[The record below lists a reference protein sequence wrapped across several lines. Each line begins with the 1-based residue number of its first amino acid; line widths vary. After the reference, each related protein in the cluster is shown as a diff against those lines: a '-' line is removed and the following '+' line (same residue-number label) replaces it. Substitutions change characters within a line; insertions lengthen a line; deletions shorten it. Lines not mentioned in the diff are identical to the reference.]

1 VTGTTELRVERDLIY
16 ALYANAPA
24 VVVVGV
30 AVGAMVLAAIWGSV
44 SPAVLWSWVAVLV
57 ATQVARIWLVV
68 AFRKEKPPEGPRIGV
83 WAWRYALLLAAT
95 GATYGSTAIVMF
107 PDATPLGQTV
117 LMIVLGTLA
126 ASSITGY
133 AYHPPGMAL
142 FILTSMLPLIGR
154 LAFEEAL
161 AYKVLAFAF
170 AFQAV
175 TVLAVFGRVQAATL
189 RRSVVFGHEN
199 AALVEELRVKTTLAE
214 AAQRNAERASL
225 AKSQFFAAASHDL
238 RQPMQALGLYAA
250 SLREMKREPEDARK
264 IDQILSSVDALDSLF
279 DELLDISRLDAGYVE
294 PVPTHFAARTL
305 FDKLAATYAPIA
317 RDGGLSLDFRS
328 GDLVLHSD
336 AVLLERVLGNL
347 IANALRYTE
356 AGGVTVSCE
365 RREGCAVVVVE
376 DTGIGI
382 PEAEQERV
390 FDEFYQLENP
400 ERDRRKGL
408 GLGLATVRRITQLLG
423 IPLKLD
429 SKIGR
434 GSRFTLELRL
444 GEPGRV
450 AQADAPRSAEL
461 DSLAGRRVLVIE
473 DEASVREGLVE
484 LLRDW
489 RCNVSAA
496 PSAAEALPLL
506 AQAPEAIVADYRLR
520 DGRNGIEAIGELR
533 QRFGSNLPAL
543 LVTGDTAPEI
553 FLAARTHALPLLT
566 KPVRAVRL
574 RAALAHLFSGPGDS
588 GHAAA
593 QS

>member
-1 VTGTTELRVERDLIY
+1 MTSAAAERRVERDLIY

-24 VVVVGV
+24 VVAVGV
-30 AVGAMVLAAIWGSV
+30 AVGAMVLAATWGSV
-44 SPAVLWSWVAVLV
+44 PPAVLWGWVAVLV

-68 AFRKEKPPEGPRIGV
+68 AFRKEKPPEGPRIGI

-142 FILTSMLPLIGR
+142 FILTCMLPLIGR
-154 LAFEEAL
+154 LALEDSL
-161 AYKVLAFAF
+161 GYKVLAFAF

-175 TVLAVFGRVQAATL
+175 TILAVFGRVQAATL

-199 AALVEELRVKTTLAE
+199 AALVEELRVKTSLAE

-225 AKSQFFAAASHDL
+225 AKSEFFAAASHDL

-250 SLREMKREPEDARK
+250 SLRELKREPEDARK
-264 IDQILSSVDALDSLF
+264 IDQILSSVDALESLF
-279 DELLDISRLDAGYVE
+279 DELLDISKLDAGHVE
-294 PVPTHFAARTL
+294 PVPSHFAARAL
-305 FDKLAATYAPIA
+305 FERLEAAYAPIA
-317 RDGGLSLDFRS
+317 RRSNLALQFRP
-328 GDLVLHSD
+328 GDLVLRTD

-347 IANALRYTE
+347 IANGLRYTE

-365 RREGCAVVVVE
+365 RRGERAVVAVE

-382 PEAEQERV
+382 PESEREKI

-408 GLGLATVRRITQLLG
+408 GLGLATVRRITRLLG
-423 IPLKLD
+423 IPLTLE
-429 SKIGR
+429 SEVGR
-434 GSRFTLELRL
+434 GSRFVLEVPL
-444 GEPGRV
+444 GDPARV
-450 AQADAPRSAEL
+450 AEIAAQPRTADL
-461 DSLAGRRVLVIE
+461 DALAGRRVLVIE

-489 RCNVSAA
+489 RCEPVAA
-496 PSAAEALPLL
+496 AAAAEALQLL
-506 AQAPEAIVADYRLR
+506 SQPPDAVIADYRLR
-520 DGRNGIEAIGELR
+520 DGRNGIDAIDEVR
-533 QRFGSNLPAL
+533 RRFDAALPAI

-553 FLAARTHALPLLT
+553 FMAARAHALPLLT
-566 KPVRAVRL
+566 KPVRAARL
-574 RAALAHLFSGPGDS
+574 RAALAHLLSQS
-588 GHAAA
+588 REAARTSA
-593 QS
+593 